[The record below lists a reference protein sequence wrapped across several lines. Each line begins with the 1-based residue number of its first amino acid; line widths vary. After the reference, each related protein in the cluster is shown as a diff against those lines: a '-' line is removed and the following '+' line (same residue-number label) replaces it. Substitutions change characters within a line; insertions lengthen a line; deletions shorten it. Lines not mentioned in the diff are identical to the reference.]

1 MRGLQTTGASQTFE
15 EQGWNRSM
23 REGFGLA
30 TPQSLGTVHRYE
42 RAEDSGGDAIQVRQE
57 MSGLWETAMK
67 RAGRWSWRASIAVV
81 LLVSVAL
88 WYGIARLLSAW
99 LG

>member
-1 MRGLQTTGASQTFE
+1 
-15 EQGWNRSM
+15 
-23 REGFGLA
+23 
-30 TPQSLGTVHRYE
+30 
-42 RAEDSGGDAIQVRQE
+42 
-57 MSGLWETAMK
+57 MK